1 MPTGA
6 TLFPSGALPSPTT
19 AGAANTQHSR
29 ANGHRPPD
37 GADGL
42 LLDAPADL
50 LRAAGEAESCT
61 LGFAEMDL
69 APPVLDAIRRLGY
82 VEPTDVQREVI
93 PLMLEGRDVVGQSQT
108 GTGKT
113 AAFGAPI
120 ASSLDPDER
129 YVQAIVL
136 VPTRELCLQVA
147 GELKKLGAPRGLHVV
162 AVYGGRA
169 LGPQVDALAAG
180 AQMVVGTPGRVLDHM
195 GRGTLRLDGVS
206 IAVLD
211 ECDEMLDIGF
221 AEDIDRILSYTPT
234 PRQTALFSAT
244 LPPFVLELIYR
255 YMVEPE
261 FVQIRPEQ
269 ATVPEIEQVFFEVPE
284 DEKVRAIRRLLRSE
298 PDGSRL
304 LVFRRTQRGVDW
316 LVRRLNV
323 SGIAAEGIHGAMTQ
337 EKRERVM
344 RAFRSGQIRLLVATN
359 VAARGLDI
367 KDVSHVVNYDIPLTP
382 DEYVHRIGR
391 TGRAGKLGKAVTF
404 VAEWDLDVFDA
415 IQARVG
421 NQIQPLD
428 LGQLN

>member
-6 TLFPSGALPSPTT
+6 TLFPSGALPTPITI
-19 AGAANTQHSR
+19 GAANTQQLR
-29 ANGHRPPD
+29 TNGHRAPD
-37 GADGL
+37 GADAI
-42 LLDAPADL
+42 LLDTAADL
-50 LRAAGEAESCT
+50 QRAPGKAERARI
-61 LGFAEMDL
+61 GFAEMDL

-120 ASSLDPDER
+120 ASCLDPDER
-129 YVQAIVL
+129 YVQAVVL

-180 AQMVVGTPGRVLDHM
+180 AQIVVGTPGRVLDHM

-244 LPPFVLELIYR
+244 LPPFVLELIDR

-261 FVQIRPEQ
+261 FIQIRPEQ

-421 NQIQPLD
+421 NQIQPLN
-428 LGQLN
+428 LGLFN